1 MAEIVGTITNLS
13 DFLSKTQVCLS
24 VKPNDPQQQI
34 ICLEADRKYSIP
46 AFQREVRWDDN
57 NLKMLLYDLSRSS
70 KFLGNIILTI
80 KSDHT
85 CEIIDGQ
92 QRTTVLKLIAGEPEF
107 ELPVEV
113 KQQLSAGEKQIFIM
127 ALYQALSQLN
137 KINVPYIVDT
147 PFARIDKEHR
157 GKILSQFFKKL
168 NGQIIIL
175 STDEEIVGEYR
186 ESISDIISNTFVLN
200 HTANGNTEILA
211 NTYFGGK
218 HND

>member
-1 MAEIVGTITNLS
+1 MAGIVGTITNLS

-92 QRTTVLKLIAGEPEF
+92 QRTTVLMKKKDLCAEAGISPAS
-107 ELPVEV
+107 VT
-113 KQQLSAGEKQIFIM
+113 KMG
-127 ALYQALSQLN
+127 
-137 KINVPYIVDT
+137 
-147 PFARIDKEHR
+147 R
-157 GKILSQFFKKL
+157 
-168 NGQIIIL
+168 NGHV
-175 STDEEIVGEYR
+175 T
-186 ESISDIISNTFVLN
+186 
-200 HTANGNTEILA
+200 TEILLKICTA
-211 NTYFGGK
+211 LDCGVEDIIEIVPDSSENT
-218 HND
+218 